1 MIKALALVAALAC
14 LAACSAPA
22 TPAGAPPSS
31 PSAEHPD
38 LPPGYDEDPERTA
51 PCGNA
56 QKRGNAPTDSL
67 APTAGPL
74 GPDGRPDGPHVRRIR
89 EEGLRIGVSQT
100 GQFRS
105 KRDLITGELSGL
117 EIDIAKRVAAAL
129 GVPDGDLSMI
139 GLPTGGRLYS
149 LDTKANRDAKD
160 DEGGRLAD
168 VPEVD
173 LVIAGVSVTPCR
185 VETHELRFSRPYMQ
199 THSGLLVRAGLSGVA
214 GPEDL
219 AGRKVCSGAGTTNS
233 DEMIDLR
240 DRQRAERRPELIPV
254 AVNDTSDCLMLMQR
268 GFVDAVYS
276 DVLIL
281 HGYRHQDPGTVL
293 LDYRSPVT
301 TKAAVAVS
309 GEQDDLLRFVNDV
322 LDDMRADG
330 SLDRAYDTW
339 FQGLAGH
346 HRLPVPDDPYGN

>member
-1 MIKALALVAALAC
+1 MIKVLALVAALAC
-14 LAACSAPA
+14 LTACAAPA
-22 TPAGAPPSS
+22 APAGPAAAPASPSS
-31 PSAEHPD
+31 AHPD
-38 LPPGYDEDPERTA
+38 LPPGYDEAPERTA

-56 QKRGNAPTDSL
+56 PTDSL
-67 APTAGPL
+67 DPAAGPL
-74 GPDGRPDGPHVRRIR
+74 GPDGRPDGPNVRRVR
-89 EEGLRIGVSQT
+89 EEGLRVGVSQT

-129 GVPDGDLSMI
+129 GVPDEDLSMI

-149 LDTKANRDAKD
+149 LDTGANRAAKAV
-160 DEGGRLAD
+160 DERLGD
-168 VPEVD
+168 VPGVD
-173 LVIAGVSVTPCR
+173 LVIAGVSVTACR
-185 VETHELRFSRPYMQ
+185 VETHGLRFSRPYMQ
-199 THSGLLVRAGLSGVA
+199 THSGLLVRAGLSGVTR
-214 GPEDL
+214 PEDL

-233 DEMIDLR
+233 DEMIDVR
-240 DRQRAERRPELIPV
+240 DRQRAERRPELVPV

-293 LDYRSPVT
+293 LDYRSPLT

-309 GEQDDLLRFVNDV
+309 GEQDDLLRFANDV

-330 SLDRAYDTW
+330 SLDLAYDTW
-339 FQGLAGH
+339 FQGLARH
-346 HRLPVPDDPYGN
+346 HRLPVPDDPYRR